1 MARTPPKRRRT
12 KDSRSELLRTDPTT
26 LAENL
31 CLYEHSLYRKVR
43 PQECLDWV
51 KIRTGEP
58 VANLLAFCALHDKVA
73 AWVKQSVLWTENVGD
88 RADLL
93 DHWIKVAEVSSH
105 P

>member
-1 MARTPPKRRRT
+1 M
-12 KDSRSELLRTDPTT
+12 
-26 LAENL
+26 
-31 CLYEHSLYRKVR
+31 
-43 PQECLDWV
+43 
-51 KIRTGEP
+51 
-58 VANLLAFCALHDKVA
+58 ANLLAFCALHDKVA